1 MTRTRLRNYS
11 LKDKSEEDKQLFR
24 KQRNKRVSLLRNA
37 DNTLIHLG
45 IQ

>member
-45 IQ
+45 TQ

>member
-1 MTRTRLRNYS
+1 MTRIRLRNYS

-45 IQ
+45 TQ